1 MSKFINE
8 EKIKIENVEIAGIQT
23 AIRGMRNPLDSW
35 DKSDS
40 EYVQCFEDG
49 SGYFK
54 IGEADLE
61 LAKKLIK
68 AGNEHGKFLRQIYI
82 GFDFTVPRYL
92 WS

>member
-54 IGEADLE
+54 IGEADLA
-61 LAKKLIK
+61 LARKLIK
-68 AGNEHGKFLRQIYI
+68 AGN
-82 GFDFTVPRYL
+82 
-92 WS
+92 